1 MYNEKETPTG
11 QGKGIEP
18 GIRQDKGNKFS
29 RQLQV
34 IAESEVCN
42 G

>member
-1 MYNEKETPTG
+1 MGNKKSPTG
-11 QGKGIEP
+11 QGKGIES